1 MSKGLTD
8 QELLDLLMRDDDSV
22 IGGLSDDEDV
32 GWDNEYVAS
41 TESRSQE
48 TIEEPEENV
57 ESNESI
63 LQQEAESNVDNNT
76 ASTSVQNPEA
86 MKQQLTLFYQTNNL
100 TEKQNIFWR
109 KDVHYEARPARTAN

>member
-57 ESNESI
+57 ESNE
-63 LQQEAESNVDNNT
+63 
-76 ASTSVQNPEA
+76 
-86 MKQQLTLFYQTNNL
+86 
-100 TEKQNIFWR
+100 
-109 KDVHYEARPARTAN
+109 

>member
-41 TESRSQE
+41 TEVDPKKPSRSQRKMWKA
-48 TIEEPEENV
+48 TKV
-57 ESNESI
+57 
-63 LQQEAESNVDNNT
+63 
-76 ASTSVQNPEA
+76 
-86 MKQQLTLFYQTNNL
+86 FYSK
-100 TEKQNIFWR
+100 KQNQM
-109 KDVHYEARPARTAN
+109 

>member
-8 QELLDLLMRDDDSV
+8 QELLDLLIRDDDSV

-41 TESRSQE
+41 IESRSQE

-63 LQQEAESNVDNNT
+63 LQQEAE
-76 ASTSVQNPEA
+76 
-86 MKQQLTLFYQTNNL
+86 
-100 TEKQNIFWR
+100 
-109 KDVHYEARPARTAN
+109 